1 VVLTVKNTALFGS
14 IKGFKMWIWKRMG
27 RITWLDKVTNDEV
40 VGRVNEDR
48 KILNS
53 YYLYS
58 VTELLTNGTW

>member
-1 VVLTVKNTALFGS
+1 
-14 IKGFKMWIWKRMG
+14 MWIWKRMG